1 MPRAGLTRARVAWVA
16 ADVADEVGLE
26 RLTLAAVAQ
35 RLGVSAP
42 ALYKHVAGLDALQR
56 DVAVL
61 ALGELTSALSA
72 ETVGRSGAD
81 ALRGLADAYRAYG
94 AAHPGRL
101 AASVRAPAPG
111 DAEHAAAG
119 ERALAVLVAVL
130 SGYGIREADMVDAL
144 RILRA
149 SLHGFA
155 VLDTSGGFGLP
166 RDVEATYARY
176 IETLDAGLRSW
187 ALTGGPTGAGP

>member
-1 MPRAGLTRARVAWVA
+1 VA
-16 ADVADEVGLE
+16 ADVADEVALE

-35 RLGVSAP
+35 RLGVSGP

-61 ALGELTSALSA
+61 ALGELTAALSA
-72 ETVGRSGAD
+72 ATVGRSGAD
-81 ALRGLADAYRAYG
+81 ALRGLAEAYRTYG
-94 AAHPGRL
+94 GAHPGRL
-101 AASVRAPAPG
+101 AASVRAPGPG

-119 ERALAVLVAVL
+119 ERALAVL
-130 SGYGIREADMVDAL
+130 SGYGIREEDLVDAL
-144 RILRA
+144 RIVRA

-155 VLDTSGGFGLP
+155 VLDVSGGFGLP

-176 IETLDAGLRSW
+176 VETLDAGLRSW
-187 ALTGGPTGAGP
+187 ALSGGPLGAGP

>member
-1 MPRAGLTRARVAWVA
+1 VA
-16 ADVADEVGLE
+16 AEVADEVGLD

-35 RLGVSAP
+35 RLEVSGP

-61 ALGELTSALSA
+61 AVDELTVALSA
-72 ETVGRSGAD
+72 ATVGRSGPD
-81 ALRGLADAYRAYG
+81 ALRGLADAYRAYAG
-94 AAHPGRL
+94 AHPGRL
-101 AASVRAPAPG
+101 AASVRAPARG
-111 DAEHAAAG
+111 DAEHAAAS

-130 SGYGIREADMVDAL
+130 RGYGIREEDMVDAL
-144 RILRA
+144 RIVRA

-155 VLDTSGGFGLP
+155 VLDVSGGFGLP
-166 RDVEATYARY
+166 RDVQATYARY

-187 ALTGGPTGAGP
+187 ALSGGPTGAAP

>member
-1 MPRAGLTRARVAWVA
+1 MPRAGLTRARVASVA

-35 RLGVSAP
+35 RLGVSGP

-61 ALGELTSALSA
+61 K
-72 ETVGRSGAD
+72 
-81 ALRGLADAYRAYG
+81 
-94 AAHPGRL
+94 
-101 AASVRAPAPG
+101 
-111 DAEHAAAG
+111 
-119 ERALAVLVAVL
+119 
-130 SGYGIREADMVDAL
+130 GYGIREEDMVDAL
-144 RILRA
+144 RIMRA

-166 RDVEATYARY
+166 REVEATYARY
-176 IETLDAGLRSW
+176 IDTLDAGLRSW
-187 ALTGGPTGAGP
+187 ALTSAPTGAGP

>member
-1 MPRAGLTRARVAWVA
+1 VA

-26 RLTLAAVAQ
+26 RLTLASVAQ
-35 RLGVSAP
+35 RLGVSGP

-61 ALGELTSALSA
+61 ALGELTAALSA
-72 ETVGRSGAD
+72 ATVGRSGAD
-81 ALRGLADAYRAYG
+81 ALRGLAEAYRAYG
-94 AAHPGRL
+94 GAHPGRL

-130 SGYGIREADMVDAL
+130 SGYGIRDEDMLDAL

-155 VLDTSGGFGLP
+155 VLDLGGGFGLP

-176 IETLDAGLRSW
+176 VATLDAGLRSW
-187 ALTGGPTGAGP
+187 TLTGASPDPGP

>member
-1 MPRAGLTRARVAWVA
+1 MPRAGLTRARVASVA

-35 RLGVSAP
+35 RLGVSGP

-61 ALGELTSALSA
+61 AIGELTEALSA
-72 ETVGRSGAD
+72 ATVGRSGPD
-81 ALRGLADAYRAYG
+81 ALRGLADAYRAY
-94 AAHPGRL
+94 ARAHPGRL

-111 DAEHAAAG
+111 DEEHVAAA
-119 ERALAVLVAVL
+119 EKALAVLVAVL
-130 SGYGIREADMVDAL
+130 TGYGIREEDLVDAL
-144 RILRA
+144 RIVRA

-155 VLDTSGGFGLP
+155 VLDVSGGFGLP
-166 RDVEATYARY
+166 RDVAATYARY

-187 ALTGGPTGAGP
+187 ALTTGRPGAGP